1 MFPSTRTLVLR
12 RPDPRLLAV
21 GLLVLAAACGTSEPT
36 GRADSS
42 SAPVASA
49 APTAPATVAGGPAG
63 TSASAAGGTA
73 PAAATVAAA
82 ELPGEPFEL
91 GFLRA
96 GDRLGVMGVAHDDVL
111 NVRALPGADQPV
123 VATLAP
129 LADDVTPTGRL
140 RRLPDESSI
149 WAEITRGAG
158 VGWVNASYLAYLGA
172 ADDWTSQVVE
182 ANGGRA
188 PSAATME
195 ALGDAVVATFA
206 HPDPAEG
213 TRSVQV
219 TGATVGDLGEV
230 TYDVVG
236 LLDDAQIGLRLH
248 VFGTPQAG
256 GGFTLASVEAV
267 GLCSRGVT
275 DTGACV

>member
-1 MFPSTRTLVLR
+1 MLPSTPTPVPR
-12 RPDPRLLAV
+12 RPGARLLVA
-21 GLLVLAAACGTSEPT
+21 GLLILAAACGTSQPT

-49 APTAPATVAGGPAG
+49 APTAPATGSSGPVDP
-63 TSASAAGGTA
+63 TSPATGGTGSA
-73 PAAATVAAA
+73 GSTVAAA
-82 ELPGEPFEL
+82 DLPGEPFDL
-91 GFLRA
+91 GFPRA

-111 NVRALPGADQPV
+111 NVRALPGADQPIV
-123 VATLAP
+123 GTLAP
-129 LADDVTPTGRL
+129 LADDVKPTGRL
-140 RRLPDESSI
+140 RRLPDEASI
-149 WAEITRGAG
+149 WAEITHAAG
-158 VGWVNASYLAYLGA
+158 VGWVNASYLAYLGV

-182 ANGGRA
+182 ATGGRT

-195 ALGDAVVATFA
+195 ALGDVVVAAFA

-236 LLDDAQIGLRLH
+236 FLDDAQIGLRLH
-248 VFGTPQAG
+248 VFGTPQTG